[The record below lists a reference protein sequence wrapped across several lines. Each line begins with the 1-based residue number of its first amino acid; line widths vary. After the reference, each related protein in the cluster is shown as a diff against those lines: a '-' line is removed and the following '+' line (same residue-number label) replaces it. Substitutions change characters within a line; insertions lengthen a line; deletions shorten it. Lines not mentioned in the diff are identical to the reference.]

1 MLGTTAS
8 LTGDAYQAAKLHSE
22 SSLQAGEAFEVRGE
36 PLKTSSLP
44 KQCFALRSL
53 ASFCLTFFFS
63 SSSFFLFFHPTVFE
77 TVSLEHA
84 APKGEGGANPNKV
97 KK

>member
-53 ASFCLTFFFS
+53 ASFCLTFFF
-63 SSSFFLFFHPTVFE
+63 FLLLFFFF
-77 TVSLEHA
+77 SIQLCL
-84 APKGEGGANPNKV
+84 KLFL
-97 KK
+97 